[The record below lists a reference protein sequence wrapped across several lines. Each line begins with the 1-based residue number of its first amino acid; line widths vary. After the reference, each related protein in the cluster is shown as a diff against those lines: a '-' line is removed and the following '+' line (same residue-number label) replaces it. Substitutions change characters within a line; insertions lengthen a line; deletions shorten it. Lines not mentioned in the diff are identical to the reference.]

1 MLDRSHWMSHMALPA
16 VSHIFL
22 LAAAVGFRQHSFWAL
37 NALNLGVLLLIVTGV
52 INAWEVSLQ
61 SILMTPEDIASIEKN
76 KYSVAG

>member
-1 MLDRSHWMSHMALPA
+1 MALPA

-52 INAWEVSLQ
+52 INAGEVSLQ